1 MQKFSISLIFLLLS
15 LSATADYPDFSDLV
29 DEAAPAVVNVSVIKT
44 ISTQNRMSPFNRRQN
59 PFDDFFN
66 FPFPFEDEPRR
77 EQEREVRSGGSGFII
92 SKDGFII
99 TNHHVVED
107 ASQIFVSLNDRREFI
122 AELIGSDKKSDVAL
136 LKISAKE
143 SLPFLDLGDSDD
155 VDVGDWVLAIGSPYR
170 LNFSVT
176 AGIISAKAR
185 SVPGQ
190 GTSYI
195 PFLQSDVAIN
205 PGNSAGPLFNLD
217 GEVIGINAMIYSNRG
232 GYMGISFTIP
242 INYAQEIID
251 QLREDGFV
259 KRGWLGVRIQ
269 TVTKEIA
276 EVENLDEPR
285 GALVAS
291 VADGSPSEKGGIK
304 SGDIILE
311 FDGKR
316 INEMSE
322 LPKIVAETDV
332 GSTVNVKVWRNKREV
347 VKKITLG
354 RLETSEDFNIKKAEG
369 PKLTI
374 IEGLKITVRTLTKK
388 DIEARNLPK
397 DTSGAVIVKIEN
409 DSPINYLNVNNI
421 IIEAQKKKIKTVG
434 DLKNIV
440 NSTLRSTNKTI
451 MIAIYNN
458 QGQKRYIGVK
468 LD

>member
-1 MQKFSISLIFLLLS
+1 VSLKQSAPRTGWVPSIE
-15 LSATADYPDFSDLV
+15 D
-29 DEAAPAVVNVSVIKT
+29 KT
-44 ISTQNRMSPFNRRQN
+44 

-92 SKDGFII
+92 SKDGYII

-205 PGNSAGPLFNLD
+205 PGNSGGPLFNLD

-259 KRGWLGVRIQ
+259 KRGWLGVSVQ
-269 TVTKEIA
+269 EVTKDLA
-276 EVENLDEPR
+276 DSFGLDVPR
-285 GALVAS
+285 GALIGS
-291 VADGSPSEKGGIK
+291 V
-304 SGDIILE
+304 
-311 FDGKR
+311 
-316 INEMSE
+316 
-322 LPKIVAETDV
+322 
-332 GSTVNVKVWRNKREV
+332 
-347 VKKITLG
+347 
-354 RLETSEDFNIKKAEG
+354 
-369 PKLTI
+369 LT
-374 IEGLKITVRTLTKK
+374 
-388 DIEARNLPK
+388 
-397 DTSGAVIVKIEN
+397 
-409 DSPINYLNVNNI
+409 DSPA
-421 IIEAQKKKIKTVG
+421 ESSG
-434 DLKNIV
+434 
-440 NSTLRSTNKTI
+440 S
-451 MIAIYNN
+451 
-458 QGQKRYIGVK
+458 
-468 LD
+468 